1 MQQASQHIARVS
13 HAQRALLTCAGG
25 NPAAGIWAAK
35 IMGLG
40 ASRVGAYGEPD
51 AEHAAPL
58 FAPKLRND
66 FGMADGPGKMILVV
80 NGELKMGKGKI
91 AAQVT
96 PRCPTVI

>member
-1 MQQASQHIARVS
+1 
-13 HAQRALLTCAGG
+13 
-25 NPAAGIWAAK
+25 
-35 IMGLG
+35 MGLG

-51 AEHAAPL
+51 SEHAAPL

-66 FGMADGPGKMILVV
+66 FGIADGPGKMILVV

-96 PRCPTVI
+96 LHRCSGSVCHCLPRACCSTDFY